1 MAKVEMYTSPF
12 CPYCTRA
19 KSLLQRKGIQY
30 EEIDVISNPSR
41 REEMMKRANGRTS
54 VPQIFVDGQGLGGS
68 DDIHALDRKGE
79 LDRILGIGA

>member
-1 MAKVEMYTSPF
+1 MAKVEMYTSPY
-12 CPYCTRA
+12 CPYCARA
-19 KSLLQRKGIQY
+19 KSLLQKKGVQY
-30 EEIDVISNPSR
+30 EEIDVISDPSR
-41 REEMMKRANGRTS
+41 RQEMMKRANGRTT

>member
-1 MAKVEMYTSPF
+1 MPKVEMYTSPY

-19 KSLLQRKGIQY
+19 KSLLQRKGVQY

-41 REEMMKRANGRTS
+41 REEMMRRANGRTS